1 MICWIN
7 HILVTGFDREL
18 HHWPQRHV
26 EHLSEGGFG
35 CPARVSWNVSWH
47 WPLLSNPWV
56 LLLTTIIR
64 K

>member
-35 CPARVSWNVSWH
+35 CPARVSWNVS
-47 WPLLSNPWV
+47 
-56 LLLTTIIR
+56 
-64 K
+64 